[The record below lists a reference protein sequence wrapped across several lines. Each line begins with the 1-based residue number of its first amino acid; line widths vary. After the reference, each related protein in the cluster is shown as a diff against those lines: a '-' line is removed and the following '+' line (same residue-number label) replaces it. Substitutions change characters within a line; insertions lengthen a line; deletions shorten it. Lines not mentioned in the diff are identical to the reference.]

1 MTSYIKLKQSQYV
14 NTHHLVLI
22 NNMNPFQQKISG
34 KIQLPSLAKSIPV
47 LMQALE
53 DDELTYRQLTEV
65 IKQYPVVSAR
75 LIFLTNSPWSAPITP
90 ITCIEQACARL
101 GTSIV
106 KSLSIAISISASFDT
121 RKCPSFK
128 TEYFWTTSILVAE
141 GAGLLASTLSNSTT
155 SDDFKN
161 TAYTAGLLHNLGLL
175 WLADNLPDETEKAFQ
190 SVREA
195 PLIPLSNALK
205 QHTGTD
211 YYEAGD
217 WVGKQM
223 KFPEVLNVAIK
234 HHHTNNYQ
242 NISWE
247 TALLVGVAADMVA
260 ALHKQSDNLLTST
273 RLELLGIDASSQ
285 ENVFQQLSKNF
296 EKTQELAKTLF

>member
-1 MTSYIKLKQSQYV
+1 MS
-14 NTHHLVLI
+14 
-22 NNMNPFQQKISG
+22 PFQRKISG
-34 KIQLPSLAKSIPV
+34 KIQLPSLAKNIPI
-47 LMQALE
+47 LIQALE
-53 DDELTYRQLTEV
+53 DDDLTYRQLTEV
-65 IKQYPVVSAR
+65 IKQYPAVSAR
-75 LIFLTNSPWSAPITP
+75 LIFLTNSPWSSPITP

-128 TEYFWTTSILVAE
+128 TEHFWTTSILVAE
-141 GAGLLASTLSNSTT
+141 GAGLLASTLPNCIASV
-155 SDDFKN
+155 DFKN
-161 TAYTAGLLHNLGLL
+161 TTYTAGLLHNLGLL
-175 WLADNLPDETEKAFQ
+175 WLADNLPNETEKAFQ
-190 SVREA
+190 DVRKS
-195 PLIPLSNALK
+195 PLIPLNSALK

-234 HHHTNNYQ
+234 HHHTDNYQ

-247 TALLVGVAADMVA
+247 TALLIGVAADMVTS
-260 ALHKQSDNLLTST
+260 LHEQSDNFSTST
-273 RLELLGIDASSQ
+273 RLEFLGVNTSSQ
-285 ENVFQQLSKNF
+285 NSIFQQLSKDF
-296 EKTQELAKTLF
+296 EKTRELAKTLF